1 MAVNLAGFQGLQS
14 SGGVSDKPIA
24 LGGPQVGKEN
34 GIPTGSPGT
43 INAGNAQNPTTP
55 QPPSTYN
62 PFQVPLPA
70 GAPVMNPGG
79 APTSGTTVLGDNGQI
94 NPSNN
99 SFNQTDRQQTRTLEE
114 LQSQYGE
121 GMGSLIFQYLQSGGG
136 YNSALANQTVDAT
149 NKAMIQN
156 IQLGMG
162 NLSSTL
168 GAQGIS
174 PNSSTSALETSNFE
188 SNALTQMNAIDANI
202 YNSMFEAG
210 QNREESILQSTSKN
224 AATTAA
230 NDAGQGVLGDLTQ
243 ALTLG
248 GTLSQGISGVISA
261 FNPGA
266 DTGVLDTLGGICWV
280 AASFWGWNDFR
291 TSIVRRWVISK
302 APSWFRK
309 FYMKYGERISKT
321 PVRWLFRIP
330 FEMIWR
336 ANEHNSSA
344 S

>member
-1 MAVNLAGFQGLQS
+1 MAVNMAGFQQS
-14 SGGVSDKPIA
+14 SGGVGDNPVA
-24 LGGPQVGKEN
+24 LGGPLPGKET
-34 GIPTGSPGT
+34 GAPTGSPGT
-43 INAGNAQNPTTP
+43 INAGNTMNPTTP

-62 PFQVPLPA
+62 PFQVPLPTL
-70 GAPVMNPGG
+70 GVSQNPGG
-79 APTSGTTVLGDNGQI
+79 AVNGTPGTVVGANGQI
-94 NPSNN
+94 TPTNN
-99 SFNQTDRQQTRTLEE
+99 LFDQTGRQDSRTLNE

-121 GMGSLIFQYLQSGGG
+121 GMGSLIYQYLQSGGG
-136 YNSALANQTVDAT
+136 YNSALATQTVDAT
-149 NKAMIQN
+149 NAAMIQN

-174 PNSSTSALETSNFE
+174 PNSSTSALETSNYE
-188 SNALTQMNAIDANI
+188 SNAVTQMNAIDANI
-202 YNSMFEAG
+202 YNSMFESG

>member
-1 MAVNLAGFQGLQS
+1 MINMSGMQTPQ
-14 SGGVSDKPIA
+14 GGVGDNPIA
-24 LGGPQVGKEN
+24 LGGPKIGKEN

-43 INAGNAQNPTTP
+43 INAGNAQNPTAP

-62 PFQVPLPA
+62 PFQVPLPT
-70 GAPVMNPGG
+70 GSPVMNPGG
-79 APTSGTTVLGDNGQI
+79 SPTSGTTVLGDNNQT

-149 NKAMIQN
+149 NKAMMQN

-162 NLSSTL
+162 NLSSTM

-210 QNREESILQSTSKN
+210 QNREESMLQSTGKT

-230 NDAGQGVLGDLTQ
+230 NDASQGVLGDLST
-243 ALTLG
+243 ALGLAGTIAGAAVGIPGIG
-248 GTLSQGISGVISA
+248 GAAG
-261 FNPGA
+261 
-266 DTGVLDTLGGICWV
+266 GVLDTLGGL
-280 AASFWGWNDFR
+280 G
-291 TSIVRRWVISK
+291 
-302 APSWFRK
+302 
-309 FYMKYGERISKT
+309 
-321 PVRWLFRIP
+321 
-330 FEMIWR
+330 
-336 ANEHNSSA
+336 
-344 S
+344 